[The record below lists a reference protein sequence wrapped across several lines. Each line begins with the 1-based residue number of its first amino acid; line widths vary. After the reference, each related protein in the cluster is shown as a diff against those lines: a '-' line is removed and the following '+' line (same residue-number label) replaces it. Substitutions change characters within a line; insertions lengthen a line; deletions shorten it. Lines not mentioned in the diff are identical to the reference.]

1 MRHISK
7 KPRNGAAIPNVL
19 PPLEA
24 TDDLVLLRR
33 RELAHRLGLS
43 PRSVDN
49 LTAKKLIPYIKI
61 SPRCVRFSLEA
72 VLRALNRL
80 EIREAGR

>member
-1 MRHISK
+1 MKHTSK

-19 PPLEA
+19 PALQA
-24 TDDLVLLRR
+24 MDDLVLLRR